1 MTRASRTC
9 APGIPPPLPSPE
21 TRTLPVPLRV
31 VVGLA
36 GSGIVVVTILS
47 AIRTTILPRGIQS
60 RVSSAVVSW
69 VRFMFRL
76 RARRSETYESRDRIM
91 AMLGPVALLTILA
104 TWLLLVLFGFTLV
117 FLGATELSWV
127 RSIELSGSSMFTLGT
142 AAHKDFG
149 PQLLTYAEAGIGLL
163 LLALLITY
171 LPSIYGAFSR
181 RENGVALLDVRAGN
195 PPRAATM
202 LIRFHR
208 IEEAQFRLTALWQ
221 QWEGWFA
228 DVEETHSTFPIL
240 AFFRS
245 PQPERSWVTAAGALL
260 DGAAFWA
267 GAIEH
272 PLDPD
277 AQLCLRA
284 GFLTLRRIAALFSI
298 RFDPDPPA
306 DGPIA
311 ITRTE
316 WEKEMDEMALAG
328 VPVKADRDEAWA
340 AWRGWR
346 VNYDQVLLE
355 LARMVE
361 APLAPWT
368 SDRSPVAV
376 PPA

>member
-1 MTRASRTC
+1 M
-9 APGIPPPLPSPE
+9 
-21 TRTLPVPLRV
+21 PVPVRV
-31 VVGLA
+31 VVGLG
-36 GSGIVVVTILS
+36 GSALVVLTLLS

-60 RVSSAVVSW
+60 RLSSTVVSS
-69 VRFMFRL
+69 VRAMFRL
-76 RARRSETYESRDRIM
+76 RARRSQTYESRDRIM
-91 AMLGPVALLTILA
+91 AMLGPVALLAILA
-104 TWLLLVLFGFTLV
+104 SWLLLVLFGFTLI
-117 FLGATELSWV
+117 FLASTELSWV

-142 AAHKDFG
+142 SSERDFG
-149 PQLLTYAEAGIGLL
+149 PQLLTFGEAGMGLL

-208 IEEAQFRLTALWQ
+208 IEEAQFRLTELWQ
-221 QWEGWFA
+221 QWEAWFA

-245 PQPERSWVTAAGALL
+245 PLPQRSWVTAAGALL
-260 DGAAFWA
+260 DCAAFWA

-298 RFDPDPPA
+298 KFVPDPAP

-311 ITRTE
+311 ITRAE
-316 WEKEMDEMALAG
+316 WEQDMDEMAAAG

-368 SDRSPVAV
+368 SDRSPLGA
-376 PPA
+376 A

>member
-1 MTRASRTC
+1 MV
-9 APGIPPPLPSPE
+9 
-21 TRTLPVPLRV
+21 VPLRV
-31 VVGLA
+31 LVGVAGTAVVL
-36 GSGIVVVTILS
+36 VTIMS
-47 AIRTTILPRGIQS
+47 AIRTTILPRGTQS
-60 RVSSAVVSW
+60 RVSSAVISVT
-69 VRFMFRL
+69 RFLFRL
-76 RARRSETYESRDRIM
+76 RARRSQAYESRDRIM
-91 AMLGPVALLTILA
+91 AMLGPVALLAILA
-104 TWLLLVLFGFTLV
+104 SWLLLVLFGFTLIY
-117 FLGATELSWV
+117 LGATVLSGAKAL
-127 RSIELSGSSMFTLGT
+127 ELSGSSMFTLGT
-142 AAHKDFG
+142 TSARGFG
-149 PQLLTYAEAGIGLL
+149 PLLLTYGEAGIGLL

-181 RENGVALLDVRAGN
+181 RENGVALFEVRAGN

-202 LIRFHR
+202 MIRFHR
-208 IEEAQFRLTALWQ
+208 IEEPQFRLTELWQ
-221 QWEGWFA
+221 QWESWFA

-245 PQPERSWVTAAGALL
+245 PLPQRSWITAAGALL

-272 PLDPD
+272 PTDPD

-298 RFDPDPPA
+298 RFDPDPPP

-311 ITRTE
+311 ITREE
-316 WEKEMDEMALAG
+316 WEKDMDEMAEAG

-346 VNYDQVLLE
+346 VNYDHVLLE

-361 APLAPWT
+361 APIAPWN
-368 SDRSPVAV
+368 SDRSPVGA
-376 PPA
+376 A